1 MKGADFQKALDIA
14 IQKHVAPHLIQDN
27 AKFVERMGQALERVH
42 RVELEL
48 ADIRAR
54 LDSPCCPTCGRRRNG
69 LPDQG

>member
-1 MKGADFQKALDIA
+1 
-14 IQKHVAPHLIQDN
+14 
-27 AKFVERMGQALERVH
+27 MGQALERVH